1 MTSNVKRGRRRRV
14 RALPLPVFLLL
25 LAVAVVLG
33 LARAAEAVPGQSR
46 GVVMLPGNGA
56 CSVGGTHDGT
66 YYITVNTSACQGDT
80 IGIYLPPPTG
90 AGPAVLVSTKTLP
103 VTVSAVDWD
112 RSRNLLWGVFGS
124 TGGQAYLINLGDKT
138 MSGPATAT
146 LQFSYN
152 IPGLSLIDGLAWDPT
167 DDTLWIS
174 PDVDSSVHH
183 FSTTGTHLGAIQPKN
198 AAGVADGLVSGV
210 AIGAANTLYIGRN
223 GTGEIRRVSK
233 ADGTFVSTF
242 ATANFRVE
250 DLVCALHPQP
260 VGGPIEAI
268 LAKGA
273 HTSDY
278 EAFEVEPGTCP
289 PPQQEQ
295 CPPDDDDDDGG
306 DDDNGRGD
314 DDDGDD
320 DGVDDDD
327 ERNILGL
334 LLNDSDSDDDGI
346 NDGNDDGNGNG
357 EDDEDEDDDDECPD
371 DDDSDGDGEDDED
384 EDDDDDDD

>member
-1 MTSNVKRGRRRRV
+1 MTMPSDVRPGRRRRV
-14 RALPLPVFLLL
+14 RALPVFLLL

-66 YYITVNTSACQGDT
+66 YYITVNTSSCQGNT
-80 IGIYLPPPTG
+80 IGIYQPPPTG
-90 AGPAVLVSTKTLP
+90 AGPATLVSTKTLP

-124 TGGQAYLINLGDKT
+124 TGGNAYLINLGDKT

-146 LQFSYN
+146 LQFTYN
-152 IPGLSLIDGLAWDPT
+152 IPGFSLIDGLAWDPT
-167 DDTLWIS
+167 DDTVWIS
-174 PDVDSSVHH
+174 PDVDCNVQH
-183 FSTTGTHLGAIQPKN
+183 FTATGTHLGAIQPKN
-198 AAGVADGLVSGV
+198 AVGVADCTVSGV

-242 ATANFRVE
+242 ATANFRIE
-250 DLVCALHPQP
+250 DLVCAVHPQL

-268 LAKGA
+268 LAKDAFG
-273 HTSDY
+273 SSY

-289 PPQQEQ
+289 PPDGGA
-295 CPPDDDDDDGG
+295 CPPEEDEDDGG
-306 DDDNGRGD
+306 DENGRGG

-320 DGVDDDD
+320 DGVDDED
-327 ERNILGL
+327 ERNILGN

-384 EDDDDDDD
+384 EDDDEDDD

>member
-1 MTSNVKRGRRRRV
+1 MTMTSNVKRGRRRRV
-14 RALPLPVFLLL
+14 RALPLPVLLLL

-46 GVVMLPGNGA
+46 GVVTLPGNGA

-66 YYITVNTSACQGDT
+66 YYITVNTNSCSGT
-80 IGIYLPPPTG
+80 VIGIYQPPPTG

-146 LQFSYN
+146 LQFTYN
-152 IPGLSLIDGLAWDPT
+152 IPGFSLIDGLAWDPT
-167 DDTLWIS
+167 DDTVWIS
-174 PDVDSSVHH
+174 PDVDCNVQH
-183 FSTTGTHLGAIQPKN
+183 FTATGTHLGAIQPKN
-198 AAGVADGLVSGV
+198 AAGVADCTVSGV

-233 ADGTFVSTF
+233 TDGSFVSTF
-242 ATANFRVE
+242 ATANFRIE
-250 DLVCALHPQP
+250 DLVCAVHPQL

-268 LAKGA
+268 LAKDAFG
-273 HTSDY
+273 SSY
-278 EAFEVEPGTCP
+278 EAFEVEAGTCP
-289 PPQQEQ
+289 PPPPP
-295 CPPDDDDDDGG
+295 CPPEEDE
-306 DDDNGRGD
+306 
-314 DDDGDD
+314 DD
-320 DGVDDDD
+320 DGVDDED
-327 ERNILGL
+327 ERRILGL

-357 EDDEDEDDDDECPD
+357 EDDEDEDDDDEDDCPEED
-371 DDDSDGDGEDDED
+371 DDGDGTDDED
-384 EDDDDDDD
+384 EDDDEDDD